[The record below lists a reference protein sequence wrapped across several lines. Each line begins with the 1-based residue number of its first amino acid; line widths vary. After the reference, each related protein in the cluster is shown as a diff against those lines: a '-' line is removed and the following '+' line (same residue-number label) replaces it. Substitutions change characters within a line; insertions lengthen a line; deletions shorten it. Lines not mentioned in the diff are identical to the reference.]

1 MTRAVS
7 NYTES
12 SVDEAVLLNQ
22 ELAKRQRE
30 YRIMENE
37 KKQVKHLKLYRKHW
51 NYGEKLKVRCSF

>member
-37 KKQVKHLKLYRKHW
+37 KKQVKIKIVSKTLELR
-51 NYGEKLKVRCSF
+51 